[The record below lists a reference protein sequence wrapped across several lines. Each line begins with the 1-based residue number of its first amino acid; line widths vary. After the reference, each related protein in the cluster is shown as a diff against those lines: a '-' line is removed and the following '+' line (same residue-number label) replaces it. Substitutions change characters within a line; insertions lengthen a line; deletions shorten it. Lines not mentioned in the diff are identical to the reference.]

1 MAASPK
7 PMQTL
12 DRIARVAAIRHHDGQ
27 IRRMAAALCATWQI
41 PPGQNLVMLLTRDE
55 RARSNEDAVAC
66 WITEQLKEP
75 TPDIGAAIIGTLSD
89 RFGRKLRSIES
100 EIWST
105 IHG

>member
-1 MAASPK
+1 MAISPK

-12 DRIARVAAIRHHDGQ
+12 DRIVRVTATRHHDGQ

-66 WITEQLKEP
+66 WIEEQLQAP
-75 TPDIGAAIIGTLSD
+75 TPEIGAAVIGMLSD

-100 EIWST
+100 DIWSAT
-105 IHG
+105 HG